1 MNLPIKFSDEI
12 LNAKD
17 RKLPIVALES
27 TIITHGMPYPQNL
40 STAIEVEEIVRR
52 HKAVPA
58 TIAILN
64 GKISIGMSRPQLTQL
79 AKATDARKLSRA
91 DLPLC
96 LSSKNTGSTTV
107 AATMICARLAN
118 INVFATGGIGGVHK
132 NASETMDISA
142 DLNEL
147 SKTNVSVIA
156 AGPKAILDIP
166 KTLEVLETLGVPV
179 ISYQND
185 QIPAFWSRESGC
197 QASIQI
203 DQLDEIAAFIK
214 YRDLVGLNGG
224 CLITNPV
231 PKKDEIPKERIVP
244 IIENAIRYAE
254 KSKISG
260 KALTPFLLTKIFELT
275 DGKSLETNISL
286 IKNNAKVAAKLSVLL
301 KE

>member
-197 QASIQI
+197 PASIQI

-244 IIENAIRYAE
+244 IIENAIKYAE

>member
-17 RKLPIVALES
+17 RKLPMVALES

-40 STAIEVEEIVRR
+40 TTAIEVEEIVRK

-58 TIAILN
+58 TIAIIN
-64 GKISIGMSRPQLTQL
+64 GEISIGLSKPQLTQL

-96 LSSKNTGSTTV
+96 LSIKKTGSTTV
-107 AATMICARLAN
+107 AATMICAKLAN
-118 INVFATGGIGGVHK
+118 INVFATGGIGGVHR

-147 SKTNVSVIA
+147 SKTNVSIIA

-197 QASIQI
+197 KASIKI
-203 DQLDEIAAFIK
+203 NKLHEIAAFIK
-214 YRDLVGLNGG
+214 SRNLIGLNGG

-231 PKKDEIPKERIVP
+231 PKKDEISPEIIVP
-244 IIENAIRYAE
+244 IIEKATNYAE
-254 KSKISG
+254 KNKISG

-275 DGKSLETNISL
+275 NGKSLKTNISL

>member
-17 RKLPIVALES
+17 CKLPIVALES

-96 LSSKNTGSTTV
+96 LSRKNTGSTTV

-275 DGKSLETNISL
+275 DGKSLKTNISL